1 MVLKGHCHELDSAAN
16 DTAEFFEHANISEK
30 SKLYTN
36 IHQHIKKGASWVL
49 IWTKMGEKSRDTVPL
64 RTAFIVLLFY
74 YLSRSQSTERM
85 METDSEGSPTVS
97 NTITIVTRP
106 AYRGSTASQRYVE
119 KIKLKIK
126 KENEDQ
132 R

>member
-1 MVLKGHCHELDSAAN
+1 MVVLKGHCHELDSAVN

-64 RTAFIVLLFY
+64 RIAFMVLLFY

-106 AYRGSTASQRYVE
+106 AYRGEHSITAICRE
-119 KIKLKIK
+119 NKIKN
-126 KENEDQ
+126 KE
-132 R
+132 RK

>member
-1 MVLKGHCHELDSAAN
+1 MVVLKGHCHELDSAVN

-64 RTAFIVLLFY
+64 RTALDGGGGGVYHVGSVGARVGLCHARWRSEHCNPP
-74 YLSRSQSTERM
+74 LSPQLYQS
-85 METDSEGSPTVS
+85 
-97 NTITIVTRP
+97 I
-106 AYRGSTASQRYVE
+106 
-119 KIKLKIK
+119 
-126 KENEDQ
+126 
-132 R
+132 